1 MLEKSIYSKKNLN
14 RKKLSKNI
22 NLTKDPIWDLLR
34 KVTIP
39 ASVGSLFQTFYNLV
53 DTWFAG
59 KISAEAIAAIAKSFP
74 IFFVIIAVGVG
85 IGAAT
90 NASIGNL
97 IGEKKINKASLLV
110 AQSVVFAILIS
121 IIVTLFGLNA
131 SNFLLTVMGSDIASI
146 ALTREYLDIIFYG
159 TFIVMIQI
167 SLNGTLNAQG
177 DTKSYR
183 NALIFSFFLNI
194 LLNPLF
200 IFGSTN
206 SFIWISNFIPVL
218 INFNFPGI
226 IPEFGISGLAIATVI
241 SQLIGTIYLAYKVN
255 LCGLRKYLNIKCF
268 IPKLDLLQDLFSQA
282 VPIMFSM
289 LFIGVGIF
297 NILYFIGQFGELATA
312 GYGAALRVEQV
323 FLLPVI
329 GLNTAVLSIGGQNF
343 GAKEFYR
350 IKELYLKALL
360 FGCSFMVVAGI
371 ILFFGAE
378 FFVSQ
383 FTNNSE
389 AIYHGA
395 IYLKIAALIGP
406 IYPVFF
412 VTTAVFQALKKP
424 IYSLYLSILRLTALP
439 FLSLWYV
446 INIRAGNYNDIFYTI
461 MITNWLMGIAVL
473 SFIPFFFRKKLRMS
487 FKKLFV
493 F

>member
-1 MLEKSIYSKKNLN
+1 MSKKL
-14 RKKLSKNI
+14 
-22 NLTKDPIWDLLR
+22 NLTKDPIWYLLR

-59 KISAEAIAAIAKSFP
+59 RISAEAIGAIAKSFP
-74 IFFVIIAVGVG
+74 IYFVIIAVGVG

-97 IGEKKINKASLLV
+97 LGAKKTNQASLLV
-110 AQSVVFAILIS
+110 AQSVVFAIIIS

-131 SNFLLTVMGSDIASI
+131 SNFLLSVMGSDPQSI
-146 ALTREYLDIIFYG
+146 ILTREYLDIIFYG

-183 NALIFSFFLNI
+183 NVLIFSFFLNI
-194 LLNPLF
+194 ILNP
-200 IFGSTN
+200 I
-206 SFIWISNFIPVL
+206 FIWGYGFIPA
-218 INFNFPGI
+218 
-226 IPEFGISGLAIATVI
+226 FGISGLAIATVI

-255 LCGLRKYLNIKCF
+255 SCKLRKYLYIQCF
-268 IPKLDLLQDLFSQA
+268 IPKLDLLRDLFSQA

-343 GAKEFYR
+343 GAKEYYR
-350 IKELYLKALL
+350 IKELYSKALL
-360 FGCSFMVVAGI
+360 FGSSFMAVAGV

-383 FTNNSE
+383 FTNNAE

-406 IYPVFF
+406 VYPVFF
-412 VTTAVFQALKKP
+412 ITTAVFQALKKP

-446 INIRAGNYNDIFYTI
+446 INIRAGDYNDIFYTI
-461 MITNWLMGIAVL
+461 MATNWLMGIAVL
-473 SFIPFFFRKKLRMS
+473 SFIPFFLRKKLKIS

>member
-1 MLEKSIYSKKNLN
+1 MVQSIYSKKNLY
-14 RKKLSKNI
+14 KVIKLSKKI
-22 NLTKDPIWDLLR
+22 NLQKDPIWSLLR

-59 KISAEAIAAIAKSFP
+59 KISAEAIGAIAKSFP
-74 IFFVIIAVGVG
+74 IYFTIIAVGVG

-90 NASIGNL
+90 NSLIGNS
-97 IGEKKINKASLLV
+97 IGEKKVRIASLFI
-110 AQSVVFAILIS
+110 AQSIIFALVIS
-121 IIVTLFGLNA
+121 ILVTMFGLNA
-131 SNFLLTVMGSDIASI
+131 SNFLLGVMGSNVQGI

-159 TFIVMIQI
+159 TFIVMVQI

-183 NALIFSFFLNI
+183 NVLIFSFFLNI
-194 LLNPLF
+194 FLNPLF
-200 IFGSTN
+200 IWGY
-206 SFIWISNFIPVL
+206 
-218 INFNFPGI
+218 GI
-226 IPEFGISGLAIATVI
+226 VPAFGIAGLAIATVI
-241 SQLIGTIYLAYKVN
+241 SQSIGMFYLAYKVN
-255 LCGLRKYLNIKCF
+255 SCEIRKYLKLECF
-268 IPKLDLLQDLFSQA
+268 IPKIVMLKTLTKQST
-282 VPIMFSM
+282 PIMFSM

-297 NILYFIGQFGELATA
+297 NILYFIGQFGDLATA

-343 GAKEFYR
+343 GAKNYNR
-350 IKELYLKALL
+350 IRELYTKALV
-360 FGCSFMVVAGI
+360 FGSSFMAIAGI

-383 FTNNSE
+383 FTDNVV
-389 AIYHGA
+389 AIKHGS
-395 IYLKIAALIGP
+395 IYLKVAALIAP

-412 VTTAVFQALKKP
+412 ITSAVFQALKKP
-424 IYSLYLSILRLTALP
+424 VYSLYLSVLRLTAFP

-446 INIRAGNYNDIFYTI
+446 INMRGGDCLLYTSPSPRDPI
-461 MITNWLMGIAVL
+461 G
-473 SFIPFFFRKKLRMS
+473 SRMPS
-487 FKKLFV
+487 SA
-493 F
+493 

>member
-1 MLEKSIYSKKNLN
+1 MSKKL
-14 RKKLSKNI
+14 
-22 NLTKDPIWDLLR
+22 NLTKDPIWYLLR

-59 KISAEAIAAIAKSFP
+59 RISAEAIGAIAKSFP
-74 IFFVIIAVGVG
+74 IYFVIIAVGVG

-97 IGEKKINKASLLV
+97 LGAKKTNQASLLV
-110 AQSVVFAILIS
+110 AQSVVFAIIIS

-131 SNFLLTVMGSDIASI
+131 SNFLLSVMGSDLQSI
-146 ALTREYLDIIFYG
+146 ILTREYLDIIFYG

-183 NALIFSFFLNI
+183 NVLIFSFFLNI
-194 LLNPLF
+194 ILNP
-200 IFGSTN
+200 I
-206 SFIWISNFIPVL
+206 FIWGYGFIPA
-218 INFNFPGI
+218 
-226 IPEFGISGLAIATVI
+226 FGIGGLAIATVI

-255 LCGLRKYLNIKCF
+255 SCKLRKYLYIQCF
-268 IPKLDLLQDLFSQA
+268 IPKLDLLRDLFSQA

-343 GAKEFYR
+343 GAKEYYR
-350 IKELYLKALL
+350 IKELYFKALL
-360 FGCSFMVVAGI
+360 FGSSFMAVAGV

-383 FTNNSE
+383 FTNNAE

-406 IYPVFF
+406 VYPVFF
-412 VTTAVFQALKKP
+412 ITTAVFQALKKP

-446 INIRAGNYNDIFYTI
+446 INIRAGDYNDIFYTI
-461 MITNWLMGIAVL
+461 MATNWLMGIAVL
-473 SFIPFFFRKKLRMS
+473 SFIPFFLRKKLKIS

>member
-1 MLEKSIYSKKNLN
+1 MSKKL
-14 RKKLSKNI
+14 
-22 NLTKDPIWDLLR
+22 NLTKDPIWYLLR

-59 KISAEAIAAIAKSFP
+59 RISAEAIGAIAKSFP
-74 IFFVIIAVGVG
+74 IYFVIIAVGVG

-97 IGEKKINKASLLV
+97 LGAKKTNQASLLV
-110 AQSVVFAILIS
+110 AQSVVFAIIIS

-131 SNFLLTVMGSDIASI
+131 SNFLLSVMGSDPQSI
-146 ALTREYLDIIFYG
+146 ILTREYLDIIFYG

-183 NALIFSFFLNI
+183 NVLIFSFFLNI
-194 LLNPLF
+194 ILNP
-200 IFGSTN
+200 I
-206 SFIWISNFIPVL
+206 FIWGYGFIPA
-218 INFNFPGI
+218 
-226 IPEFGISGLAIATVI
+226 FGIGGLAIATVI

-255 LCGLRKYLNIKCF
+255 SCKLRKYLYIQCF
-268 IPKLDLLQDLFSQA
+268 IPKLDLLRDLFSQA

-343 GAKEFYR
+343 GAKEYYR
-350 IKELYLKALL
+350 IKELYSKALL
-360 FGCSFMVVAGI
+360 FGSSFMAVAGV

-383 FTNNSE
+383 FTNNAE

-406 IYPVFF
+406 VYPVFF
-412 VTTAVFQALKKP
+412 ITTAVFQALKKP

-446 INIRAGNYNDIFYTI
+446 INIRAGDYNDIFYTI
-461 MITNWLMGIAVL
+461 MATNWLMGIAVL
-473 SFIPFFFRKKLRMS
+473 SFIPFFLRKKLKIS
-487 FKKLFV
+487 FKRLFV

>member
-1 MLEKSIYSKKNLN
+1 MSTSYK
-14 RKKLSKNI
+14 
-22 NLTKDPIWDLLR
+22 LTKDPIWFLLR

-59 KISAEAIAAIAKSFP
+59 KISAEAIGAIAKSFP
-74 IFFVIIAVGVG
+74 IYFTIIAVGVG

-90 NASIGNL
+90 NAMIGNA
-97 IGEKKINKASLLV
+97 IGEKKERVASMYI
-110 AQSVVFAILIS
+110 AQSLIFALVIS
-121 IIVTLFGLNA
+121 VLVTIFGLNA
-131 SNFLLTVMGSDIASI
+131 SNFLLGVMGSDVSGI

-159 TFIVMIQI
+159 TFIVLIQI

-183 NALIFSFFLNI
+183 NVLIFSFFLNI
-194 LLNPLF
+194 FLNPLF
-200 IFGSTN
+200 IWGYGV
-206 SFIWISNFIPVL
+206 IPA
-218 INFNFPGI
+218 
-226 IPEFGISGLAIATVI
+226 FGIAGLAIATVI

-255 LCGLRKYLNIKCF
+255 NCKIREYLKIACF
-268 IPKLDLLQDLFSQA
+268 IPKLEYLNPLTRQS
-282 VPIMFSM
+282 VPVMFSM

-297 NILYFIGQFGELATA
+297 NILYFIGQFGDLATA

-343 GAKEFYR
+343 GAKAYDR
-350 IKELYLKALL
+350 IRELYTKALF
-360 FGCSFMVVAGI
+360 FGSSFMAVAGI

-378 FFVSQ
+378 FFVSL
-383 FTNNSE
+383 FTDNQE
-389 AIYHGA
+389 AVKHGS

-412 VTTAVFQALKKP
+412 ITTAVFQAVKKP
-424 IYSLYLSILRLTALP
+424 LYSLYLSILRLTAFP

-446 INIRAGNYNDIFYTI
+446 INIRGGDYEDIFYTI
-461 MITNWLMGIAVL
+461 MVTNWLMGIAL
-473 SFIPFFFRKKLRMS
+473 LIFIGYFLNNV
-487 FKKLFV
+487 FKQNKTLFSY
-493 F
+493 

>member
-1 MLEKSIYSKKNLN
+1 MSKKL
-14 RKKLSKNI
+14 
-22 NLTKDPIWDLLR
+22 NLTKDPIWYLLK

-59 KISAEAIAAIAKSFP
+59 RISAEAIGAIAKSFP
-74 IFFVIIAVGVG
+74 IYFVIIAVGVG

-97 IGEKKINKASLLV
+97 LGAKKTNQASLLV
-110 AQSVVFAILIS
+110 AQSVVFAIIIS

-131 SNFLLTVMGSDIASI
+131 SNFLLSVMGSDPQSI
-146 ALTREYLDIIFYG
+146 ILTREYLDIIFYG

-183 NALIFSFFLNI
+183 NVLIFSFFLNI
-194 LLNPLF
+194 ILNP
-200 IFGSTN
+200 I
-206 SFIWISNFIPVL
+206 FIWGYGFIPA
-218 INFNFPGI
+218 
-226 IPEFGISGLAIATVI
+226 FGIGGLAIATVI

-255 LCGLRKYLNIKCF
+255 SCKLRKYLYIQCF
-268 IPKLDLLQDLFSQA
+268 IPKLDLLRDLFSQA

-343 GAKEFYR
+343 GAKEYYR
-350 IKELYLKALL
+350 IKELYSKALL
-360 FGCSFMVVAGI
+360 FGSSFMAVAGV

-383 FTNNSE
+383 FTNNAE

-406 IYPVFF
+406 VYPVFF
-412 VTTAVFQALKKP
+412 ITTAVFQALKKP

-446 INIRAGNYNDIFYTI
+446 INIRAGDYNDIFYTI
-461 MITNWLMGIAVL
+461 MSTNWLMGIAVL
-473 SFIPFFFRKKLRMS
+473 SFIPFFLRKKLKIS

>member
-1 MLEKSIYSKKNLN
+1 
-14 RKKLSKNI
+14 
-22 NLTKDPIWDLLR
+22 
-34 KVTIP
+34 
-39 ASVGSLFQTFYNLV
+39 
-53 DTWFAG
+53 
-59 KISAEAIAAIAKSFP
+59 
-74 IFFVIIAVGVG
+74 
-85 IGAAT
+85 
-90 NASIGNL
+90 
-97 IGEKKINKASLLV
+97 
-110 AQSVVFAILIS
+110 
-121 IIVTLFGLNA
+121 
-131 SNFLLTVMGSDIASI
+131 MGSEMCIRD
-146 ALTREYLDIIFYG
+146 RYLY
-159 TFIVMIQI
+159 IQ
-167 SLNGTLNAQG
+167 
-177 DTKSYR
+177 
-183 NALIFSFFLNI
+183 
-194 LLNPLF
+194 
-200 IFGSTN
+200 
-206 SFIWISNFIPVL
+206 
-218 INFNFPGI
+218 
-226 IPEFGISGLAIATVI
+226 
-241 SQLIGTIYLAYKVN
+241 
-255 LCGLRKYLNIKCF
+255 CF
-268 IPKLDLLQDLFSQA
+268 IPKYALMRDLLSQA

-350 IKELYLKALL
+350 IKELYYKALL
-360 FGCSFMVVAGI
+360 FGCSFMAIAGI

-383 FTNNSE
+383 FTDNTK

-412 VTTAVFQALKKP
+412 ITTAVFQALKKS

-446 INIRAGNYNDIFYTI
+446 INIRGGDYNDIFYTI
-461 MITNWLMGIAVL
+461 LATNWLMGLAVL
-473 SFIPFFFRKKLRMS
+473 IFIPFFFRKKFRMS